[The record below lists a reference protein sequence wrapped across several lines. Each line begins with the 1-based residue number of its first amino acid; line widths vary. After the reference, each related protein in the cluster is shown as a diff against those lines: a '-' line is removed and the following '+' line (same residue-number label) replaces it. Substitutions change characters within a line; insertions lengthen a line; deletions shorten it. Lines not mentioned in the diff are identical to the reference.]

1 MEIYGMRPV
10 SIPIHLSQRK
20 RRAIVMLKKFFLFSA
35 IGLIFVFIFNSC
47 EKKPEVTEALETEEV
62 TVALTP
68 SNQEIK
74 GELFTLKLS
83 DLKIMKTI
91 NKSTK
96 ELTATP
102 SLTGTIKI
110 SNNSTNI
117 LDIKE
122 MTIQYLDSSGN
133 PIPFKNGE
141 KKAKVSGYWSDI
153 QPGKDSEK
161 SLEVKVPMAAVR
173 EKAIN
178 KIRSHIVYIPTPLK
192 TETMDASVGM

>member
-1 MEIYGMRPV
+1 
-10 SIPIHLSQRK
+10 
-20 RRAIVMLKKFFLFSA
+20 MLKKFFLFSA
-35 IGLIFVFIFNSC
+35 MGLMFIFMFNSC
-47 EKKPEVTEALETEEV
+47 EKKPEAEAPETEEI
-62 TVALTP
+62 TVALT
-68 SNQEIK
+68 SSIQEIT
-74 GELFTLKLS
+74 GEMFILELS

-122 MTIQYLDSSGN
+122 MTIQYLDISGN

-141 KKAKVSGYWSDI
+141 KKAPVSFYQFDI

-161 SLEVKVPMAAVR
+161 SLEAKVPMAAVR
-173 EKAIN
+173 EKSIN

-192 TETMDASVGM
+192 RESMDVPVKME

>member
-1 MEIYGMRPV
+1 
-10 SIPIHLSQRK
+10 
-20 RRAIVMLKKFFLFSA
+20 MLKKFFLFPA
-35 IGLIFVFIFNSC
+35 MGLIFIFIFNSC

-74 GELFTLKLS
+74 GELFTVKLS
-83 DLKIMKTI
+83 DLKIIKTV

-96 ELTATP
+96 ELTAAP
-102 SLTGTIKI
+102 SLRGSLEI

-122 MTIQYLDSSGN
+122 MTIQYLDISEN
-133 PIPFKNGE
+133 PIPFKDGE
-141 KKAKVSGYWSDI
+141 KKATVSAYWSDI

-161 SLEVKVPMAAVR
+161 SLDVEVPMAAVK
-173 EKAIN
+173 EKSID
-178 KIRSHIVYIPTPLK
+178 KIRSHVVYIPIPLK
-192 TETMDASVGM
+192 RESMDVLLKME

>member
-1 MEIYGMRPV
+1 
-10 SIPIHLSQRK
+10 
-20 RRAIVMLKKFFLFSA
+20 MLKKFFLFSA
-35 IGLIFVFIFNSC
+35 IGLLFIFSFNSC
-47 EKKPEVTEALETEEV
+47 EKKPEVAEAPETEEV

-68 SNQEIK
+68 SNQEIT
-74 GELFTLKLS
+74 GEMFTLELS

-117 LDIKE
+117 LGIKE

-141 KKAKVSGYWSDI
+141 KKAKVSVYWSDI
-153 QPGKDSEK
+153 QPGKDSEI

-192 TETMDASVGM
+192 RETMDASVGM

>member
-1 MEIYGMRPV
+1 
-10 SIPIHLSQRK
+10 
-20 RRAIVMLKKFFLFSA
+20 MLKKFFLFSA
-35 IGLIFVFIFNSC
+35 MGLMFIFMFNSC
-47 EKKPEVTEALETEEV
+47 EKTDVAEAPETEEI
-62 TVALTP
+62 TVALT
-68 SNQEIK
+68 SSIQEIT
-74 GELFTLKLS
+74 GEMFTLELS

-122 MTIQYLDSSGN
+122 MIIQYLDISGN
-133 PIPFKNGE
+133 PIPFKDGE
-141 KKAKVSGYWSDI
+141 KKASVSFFGFDI

-161 SLEVKVPMAAVR
+161 SLEAKVPMAGVK
-173 EKAIN
+173 EKSIN

-192 TETMDASVGM
+192 RESMDVPVKME

>member
-1 MEIYGMRPV
+1 
-10 SIPIHLSQRK
+10 
-20 RRAIVMLKKFFLFSA
+20 MLKKFFLFSA
-35 IGLIFVFIFNSC
+35 MGLLFIFIVNSC
-47 EKKPEVTEALETEEV
+47 EKKPEVTEAPETEEI

-68 SNQEIK
+68 SAQEIK
-74 GELFTLKLS
+74 GEMFTLKLS
-83 DLKIMKTI
+83 DLKIIKTV

-133 PIPFKNGE
+133 PIPFKSGE
-141 KKAKVSGYWSDI
+141 KEAPVSLYWHDI
-153 QPGKDSEK
+153 QPGKDSET
-161 SLEVKVPMAAVR
+161 SLDVKIPMAAVK

-178 KIRSHIVYIPTPLK
+178 KIRSHVVYIPTPLK
-192 TETMDASVGM
+192 TETLDVPVKMEK

>member
-1 MEIYGMRPV
+1 
-10 SIPIHLSQRK
+10 
-20 RRAIVMLKKFFLFSA
+20 MLKKFFLFSA